1 MFLSTVTLKWTAV
14 LFDMPLSLRMSPY
27 DGNLFFPAHILL
39 IQTMVLNYLFQMLYV
54 MSLHFSSPPFPF
66 AVWTE
71 SYSEA
76 GLARTSG

>member
-1 MFLSTVTLKWTAV
+1 
-14 LFDMPLSLRMSPY
+14 MSPC
-27 DGNLFFPAHILL
+27 DGNLLFPARILLL
-39 IQTMVLNYLFQMLYV
+39 IQTLVLNYLFQILYV
-54 MSLHFSSPPFPF
+54 MSIHFSSPPFPF

>member
-1 MFLSTVTLKWTAV
+1 
-14 LFDMPLSLRMSPY
+14 MSPY

-39 IQTMVLNYLFQMLYV
+39 IQTLVLNYLFQMLYV